1 MQTVRV
7 FAAIAATALAYHWAV
22 HAAVPERVGD
32 FTLRVVTDDVPTARQ
47 MAESPDGVLFV
58 GSFDAGRVYAV
69 VPVED
74 GEPEVVIVDS
84 GLRRPSGIVLRG
96 PDLYVAAMNRILR
109 YANIS
114 DGFRNSPEPTVV
126 TDSLPAESHHGWKYL
141 VFGPDGFLYVPVGA
155 PCNICER
162 TDDERFA
169 TILRMDPDTGETT
182 VYAQGVRNS
191 VGMAWHERTG
201 ELWFSE
207 NGRDWLGD
215 DLPADEINRV
225 TTPGAHY
232 GYPYIH
238 AGDVADPAFG
248 QGKDPADYVS
258 PEVDVQA
265 HAATLGVAFY
275 QGNQFPVR
283 YCGAMFVAEHG
294 SWNRYSSKVGYQVS
308 VLRFVNPHRP
318 SGTGAVYEPF
328 LGVWLSGEAHTGRPN
343 DVLVSR
349 DGSLLISDDYA
360 GAIYRVAY
368 SPQDPDLNAITG
380 CADTGHIAVFAPASH
395 ATREGFA
402 RVVNRGDAPATI
414 RMDAFDN
421 PGQRYGPLTLT
432 VGAGQVAHFN
442 STDLEDGNS
451 AKGLAEGIGVGS
463 GDWRVELRS
472 DDIDVLAYM
481 RTEDGFVTSLHDV
494 APLLEP
500 VVVAA
505 DGQSLEHRYRVP
517 IFNPGS
523 NPNQKSWLRLVNAGE
538 ATAHIEITGIDDQ
551 GSPSA
556 DDVRLDLAGGTS
568 RTVSAE
574 DLEAGTD
581 LDGALGDGSGKWRLV
596 VRSDRPILVASLLES
611 PTGHMTNLSTVPDNK
626 APGEAGE
633 TVHRVPLFPSAGDS
647 DARQGFVRI
656 ANRSDEAGSVLIKAQ
671 NDTGQD
677 YPALSLALP
686 ANWTTH
692 FNSNDLEMGDAS
704 KGLPTGV
711 GPGQGDWRLELT
723 SALDLDVFAYIRR
736 TSDGFLTSMHDF
748 VQPGGDGSYLVPFF
762 NPARNTDQ
770 VSRLLIQNHTDQPA
784 EITIE
789 GIDDHGVSPADTVQF
804 RLAAGATRTLS
815 AQALE
820 TGSDDVSG
828 ALGTGAGKW
837 RLIVQSDQ
845 LLDVVNLLESP
856 TGHLTNLSTEPGPVN
871 VGSSVPQ
878 EQ

>member
-265 HAATLGVAFY
+265 QGTCSLPERHSNRPTRCHASPASTPRILSRHSEDGTPSRHYSSLSTATLPHARPLRHEPVTHRNGPAHHWVCARRHAALLHRRHRSA
-275 QGNQFPVR
+275 
-283 YCGAMFVAEHG
+283 
-294 SWNRYSSKVGYQVS
+294 VGT
-308 VLRFVNPHRP
+308 P
-318 SGTGAVYEPF
+318 SP
-328 LGVWLSGEAHTGRPN
+328 GR
-343 DVLVSR
+343 
-349 DGSLLISDDYA
+349 
-360 GAIYRVAY
+360 
-368 SPQDPDLNAITG
+368 
-380 CADTGHIAVFAPASH
+380 
-395 ATREGFA
+395 
-402 RVVNRGDAPATI
+402 
-414 RMDAFDN
+414 
-421 PGQRYGPLTLT
+421 
-432 VGAGQVAHFN
+432 
-442 STDLEDGNS
+442 
-451 AKGLAEGIGVGS
+451 
-463 GDWRVELRS
+463 
-472 DDIDVLAYM
+472 
-481 RTEDGFVTSLHDV
+481 
-494 APLLEP
+494 
-500 VVVAA
+500 
-505 DGQSLEHRYRVP
+505 
-517 IFNPGS
+517 
-523 NPNQKSWLRLVNAGE
+523 
-538 ATAHIEITGIDDQ
+538 
-551 GSPSA
+551 
-556 DDVRLDLAGGTS
+556 
-568 RTVSAE
+568 
-574 DLEAGTD
+574 
-581 LDGALGDGSGKWRLV
+581 
-596 VRSDRPILVASLLES
+596 
-611 PTGHMTNLSTVPDNK
+611 
-626 APGEAGE
+626 
-633 TVHRVPLFPSAGDS
+633 
-647 DARQGFVRI
+647 
-656 ANRSDEAGSVLIKAQ
+656 
-671 NDTGQD
+671 
-677 YPALSLALP
+677 
-686 ANWTTH
+686 
-692 FNSNDLEMGDAS
+692 
-704 KGLPTGV
+704 
-711 GPGQGDWRLELT
+711 
-723 SALDLDVFAYIRR
+723 RR
-736 TSDGFLTSMHDF
+736 DF
-748 VQPGGDGSYLVPFF
+748 VPTPPP
-762 NPARNTDQ
+762 N
-770 VSRLLIQNHTDQPA
+770 
-784 EITIE
+784 
-789 GIDDHGVSPADTVQF
+789 
-804 RLAAGATRTLS
+804 ATT
-815 AQALE
+815 
-820 TGSDDVSG
+820 
-828 ALGTGAGKW
+828 
-837 RLIVQSDQ
+837 
-845 LLDVVNLLESP
+845 P
-856 TGHLTNLSTEPGPVN
+856 TTC
-871 VGSSVPQ
+871 
-878 EQ
+878 

>member
-126 TDSLPAESHHGWKYL
+126 TDSLPAESRHGWKYL

-182 VYAQGVRNS
+182 VYAKACAIPWAWPGTNAPANS
-191 VGMAWHERTG
+191 GSRRTAATG
-201 ELWFSE
+201 SATTS
-207 NGRDWLGD
+207 RRTRSTASRHRVPTTAIRTST
-215 DLPADEINRV
+215 PATSPTRRSARARTLR
-225 TTPGAHY
+225 TTFP
-232 GYPYIH
+232 
-238 AGDVADPAFG
+238 
-248 QGKDPADYVS
+248 

-360 GAIYRVAY
+360 GTIYRVAY

-380 CADTGHIAVFAPASH
+380 CADAGHIAVFAPASH

-414 RMDAFDN
+414 RIDAFDN

-472 DDIDVLAYM
+472 DDIDVLGLHAPRRMASSPACTMSRRCSNRWSSPPTANPSNTDTGCRSSTRAATQTRRAGCVSSM
-481 RTEDGFVTSLHDV
+481 R
-494 APLLEP
+494 AKRPP
-500 VVVAA
+500 
-505 DGQSLEHRYRVP
+505 
-517 IFNPGS
+517 
-523 NPNQKSWLRLVNAGE
+523 
-538 ATAHIEITGIDDQ
+538 
-551 GSPSA
+551 
-556 DDVRLDLAGGTS
+556 TS
-568 RTVSAE
+568 RSRESTTKARRRRTTSASTSP
-574 DLEAGTD
+574 AARRGRSRRRIWKPAPIST
-581 LDGALGDGSGKWRLV
+581 GPWGDGSGKWRLV

-611 PTGHMTNLSTVPDNK
+611 P
-626 APGEAGE
+626 PG
-633 TVHRVPLFPSAGDS
+633 T
-647 DARQGFVRI
+647 
-656 ANRSDEAGSVLIKAQ
+656 
-671 NDTGQD
+671 
-677 YPALSLALP
+677 
-686 ANWTTH
+686 
-692 FNSNDLEMGDAS
+692 
-704 KGLPTGV
+704 
-711 GPGQGDWRLELT
+711 
-723 SALDLDVFAYIRR
+723 
-736 TSDGFLTSMHDF
+736 
-748 VQPGGDGSYLVPFF
+748 
-762 NPARNTDQ
+762 
-770 VSRLLIQNHTDQPA
+770 
-784 EITIE
+784 
-789 GIDDHGVSPADTVQF
+789 
-804 RLAAGATRTLS
+804 
-815 AQALE
+815 
-820 TGSDDVSG
+820 
-828 ALGTGAGKW
+828 
-837 RLIVQSDQ
+837 
-845 LLDVVNLLESP
+845 
-856 TGHLTNLSTEPGPVN
+856 
-871 VGSSVPQ
+871 
-878 EQ
+878 